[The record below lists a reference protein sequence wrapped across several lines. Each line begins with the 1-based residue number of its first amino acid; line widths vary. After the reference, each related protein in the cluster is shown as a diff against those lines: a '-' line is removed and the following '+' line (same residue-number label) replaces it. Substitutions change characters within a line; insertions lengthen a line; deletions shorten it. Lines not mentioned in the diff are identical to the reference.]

1 MNINQ
6 LYDYLENQAL
16 LNQATLNELK
26 DLISRYPYFQA
37 AHLLYLKNLFILN
50 DDKYQSELEN
60 SSVYFFD
67 RQALHDFIHSD
78 IKADEK
84 INIQI
89 ETDKTKEAD
98 TIELNEKYLKTFESE
113 KKLTFQEWLNFVS
126 ANKEFIST
134 NNKVEHNDLIDRFLN
149 NLDNLEKIKPSANAD
164 TTDLTENLVQPEE
177 LEIVS
182 ENLAQ
187 LYDSQGYFDKALKI
201 YEKLILKYPEKSIYF
216 ANKIE
221 EIKKKINKKN

>member
-126 ANKEFIST
+126 ANKEFIPT
-134 NNKVEHNDLIDRFLN
+134 NNKIEHNDLIDRFLN